1 MIDVVAFS
9 FLLFIW
15 VGVYIIYKVR
25 GQEREEREYAFYIHQ
40 VSLTYEKS
48 YSSELLRSASLIQSA
63 LHLCASPSSPL
74 FITFEKSAKACPR
87 SLSLS

>member
-25 GQEREEREYAFYIHQ
+25 GQEREEREYARFTRYR
-40 VSLTYEKS
+40 
-48 YSSELLRSASLIQSA
+48 LLMKNLI
-63 LHLCASPSSPL
+63 LPSFFGVL
-74 FITFEKSAKACPR
+74 R
-87 SLSLS
+87 